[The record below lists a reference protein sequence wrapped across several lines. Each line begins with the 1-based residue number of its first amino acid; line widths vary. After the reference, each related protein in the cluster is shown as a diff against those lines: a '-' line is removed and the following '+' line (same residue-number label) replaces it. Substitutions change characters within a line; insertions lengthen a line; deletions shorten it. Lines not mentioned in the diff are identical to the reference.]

1 MALQSGYTNIADIM
15 NNPSVQWLRQRSQE
29 SNDWFQREYGQ
40 NDGRKYNPDELKR
53 SIEQNPNDWTVSGLN
68 KNDPELNYHLGV
80 VGELAKRN
88 PQVLYE
94 TGFLNDGVN
103 RINPNAPKLSSQ
115 ELQEQLGQGG
125 IYGPDT
131 TNPQFQYRI
140 GQPEPQQ
147 PSFQAQQGAEQP
159 GQVWQQGL
167 QQAIQDGSIR
177 EYLDKTVYK
186 RETEAERKKRDEE
199 EKKKQA
205 LTQMGDKTKGYT
217 STPYQ
222 MQFTPVNTLLR

>member
-1 MALQSGYTNIADIM
+1 MALQSGYTNINSLLQA
-15 NNPSVQWLRQRSQE
+15 
-29 SNDWFQREYGQ
+29 
-40 NDGRKYNPDELKR
+40 
-53 SIEQNPNDWTVSGLN
+53 NPNLYGDQYRQMQGTQS
-68 KNDPELNYHLGV
+68 
-80 VGELAKRN
+80 
-88 PQVLYE
+88 PQFQQPIMQSQGYPM
-94 TGFLNDGVN
+94 
-103 RINPNAPKLSSQ
+103 PNAPQ
-115 ELQEQLGQGG
+115 DYNQQGYAPQMYGQ
-125 IYGPDT
+125 DNL
-131 TNPQFQYRI
+131 NPQFQYQV
-140 GQPEPQQ
+140 GAPEPQQ

-186 RETEAERKKRDEE
+186 RETEAERKKREEE

-205 LTQMGDKTKGYT
+205 LTPMGDKTKGYT